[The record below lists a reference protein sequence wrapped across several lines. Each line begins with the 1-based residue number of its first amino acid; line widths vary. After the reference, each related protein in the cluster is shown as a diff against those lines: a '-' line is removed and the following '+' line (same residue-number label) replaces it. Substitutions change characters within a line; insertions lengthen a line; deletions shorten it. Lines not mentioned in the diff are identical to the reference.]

1 MHITYDE
8 TLKLFRLTAGDM
20 LYAMG
25 ITDGAYLAHI
35 YFGKNLPDAD
45 LTELLRLDENPF
57 TPSVNNRDKA
67 SYMDTLP
74 FECSCFCWGYTHSW
88 RWADR
93 WRFPCCSSSTPP
105 R

>member
-35 YFGKNLPDAD
+35 YFGKICRMLI
-45 LTELLRLDENPF
+45 
-57 TPSVNNRDKA
+57 
-67 SYMDTLP
+67 
-74 FECSCFCWGYTHSW
+74 
-88 RWADR
+88 
-93 WRFPCCSSSTPP
+93 
-105 R
+105 